1 MAANGKDT
9 NVPQLK
15 ELIALME
22 RHGLL
27 EIELVEEGRKI
38 RLRKAVPA
46 GFGQAAHPQTAPQAA
61 AAAHAAPP
69 GAPATPA
76 GMLEFHSPMVG
87 TFYRAPSPDAD
98 PFVEEGSRI
107 EEGDVLCIIEAM
119 KVMNEIKAELSGTV
133 EKVVV
138 ENAHPV
144 EYGELLFVV
153 RPD

>member
-38 RLRKAVPA
+38 RLRKAHPA
-46 GFGQAAHPQTAPQAA
+46 GAGPVSHAHAPHPAAP
-61 AAAHAAPP
+61 AHAAPA
-69 GAPATPA
+69 GAPAVPA
-76 GMLEFHSPMVG
+76 GMLELHSPMVG
-87 TFYRAPSPDAD
+87 TFYRAPSPNAD
-98 PFVEEGSRI
+98 PFVEEGGHV
-107 EEGDVLCIIEAM
+107 EEGDVLCISEAM
-119 KVMNEIKAELSGTV
+119 KVMNEIKAEQAGTI
-133 EKVVV
+133 EKIAV

-144 EYGELLFVV
+144 EYGELLFVI

>member
-38 RLRKAVPA
+38 RLRKAHPA
-46 GFGQAAHPQTAPQAA
+46 GAGPVSHAHAPHPAAP
-61 AAAHAAPP
+61 AHAAPA
-69 GAPATPA
+69 GAPAVPA
-76 GMLEFHSPMVG
+76 GMLELHSPMVG
-87 TFYRAPSPDAD
+87 TFYRAPSPNAD
-98 PFVEEGSRI
+98 PFVEEGGHV

-119 KVMNEIKAELSGTV
+119 KVMNEIKAERGGLVTAVLAEDGAAV
-133 EKVVV
+133 QFGQVLMRIK
-138 ENAHPV
+138 
-144 EYGELLFVV
+144 
-153 RPD
+153 